1 MRAAMMA
8 LVLVFGFAGGVAA
21 QDRDVEATIS
31 AQIDA
36 FLEDDFVRAFT
47 FASPVIQG
55 LFQTPDN
62 FGVMVRRGYPMV
74 WRPAEV
80 RYLEQRQAGGATYQK
95 VIITDGAG
103 AIHLLEYEMVQLET
117 GWKINGVQMLRPG
130 AGNA

>member
-1 MRAAMMA
+1 MMA